1 MEGKGERSWVTW
13 ENYSLLL
20 PFYSPFFLSDSGA
33 MESLIEKYLG
43 EYLELFLDN
52 FDLKRDLNVRI
63 SKADATISRI
73 GQDQPSSPKDFPPPQ
88 VDCSIS
94 ASWDSTG
101 HSSLSRS

>member
-1 MEGKGERSWVTW
+1 
-13 ENYSLLL
+13 
-20 PFYSPFFLSDSGA
+20 